1 MNKKDWQF
9 IDAWSKKIKSINY
22 LGNKCKICSNSNI
35 FHLTFHHKNKDEK
48 ENGIGEMRY
57 LRWSKIEK
65 ELDKCEL
72 VCKNCHEEI
81 HYLENISKIS
91 LNKNNKKIFLNI
103 KGSKCEICK
112 YDVCP
117 SSLVFHHLESSK
129 KEFKI
134 SDIRYIHNMETIIN
148 ELNKCQIL
156 CQNCHQEHHI
166 DKDRFFK
173 YEEEIKKKSKN
184 IKETQPKLNR
194 IKIYEL
200 YDSGIKKSDIAKI
213 MNASRGTISD
223 IINKRN

>member
-1 MNKKDWQF
+1 MY
-9 IDAWSKKIKSINY
+9 SIKYNDSLVLKRNAFW
-22 LGNKCKICSNSNI
+22 KC
-35 FHLTFHHKNKDEK
+35 
-48 ENGIGEMRY
+48 
-57 LRWSKIEK
+57 
-65 ELDKCEL
+65 
-72 VCKNCHEEI
+72 
-81 HYLENISKIS
+81 
-91 LNKNNKKIFLNI
+91 LNI

-173 YEEEIKKKSKN
+173 YEEEIKKKSK
-184 IKETQPKLNR
+184 
-194 IKIYEL
+194 
-200 YDSGIKKSDIAKI
+200 
-213 MNASRGTISD
+213 ISM
-223 IINKRN
+223 K